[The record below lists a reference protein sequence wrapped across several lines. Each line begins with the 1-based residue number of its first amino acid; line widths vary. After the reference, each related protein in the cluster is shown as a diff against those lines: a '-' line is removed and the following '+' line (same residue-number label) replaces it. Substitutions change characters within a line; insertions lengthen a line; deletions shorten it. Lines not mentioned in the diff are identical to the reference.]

1 MINSLSNKRF
11 LKLIVIMTITGLI
24 AVILGN
30 NYLGQNNLK
39 LVLSPTEYRIVKD
52 AIAKVK
58 VPINPQRLV
67 TLHGTALES
76 ALALGE
82 KPVGTT
88 LNGDRNRQPDFLKD
102 KLDLSNV
109 EVLGSFSEPNLEKIL
124 LLKPDLILDLDTA
137 NIYSQLRQIAPTI
150 VTEYDPANSWQPSL
164 RTYAEA
170 LGKSELAEEIITNYY
185 DRLDKFKT
193 EINKKGKPITVSVIR
208 IYPQGITFYQPD
220 SFSGSI
226 LKDAGLSRPPLQIQG
241 GVQTS
246 ISQELIS
253 EADADIIFYWAYSDD
268 YHSKNDRIKT
278 NLEKLTSDPLWQQ
291 LNAVKQGK
299 VYQVP
304 DYWIGYSSLA
314 ANAVIDD
321 LYKYILDQ

>member
-1 MINSLSNKRF
+1 MINTLSGKRI
-11 LKLIVIMTITGLI
+11 LKLIIIMAIAGLI

-30 NYLGQNNLK
+30 NYLGQNNSK
-39 LVLSPTEYRIVKD
+39 LVSSSPTEYHLVKD
-52 AIAKVK
+52 AIAEVK

-76 ALALGE
+76 VLALGE
-82 KPVGTT
+82 IPVGTT
-88 LNGDRNRQPDFLKD
+88 LNGDRDQQPKFLTD
-102 KLDLSNV
+102 KLNNV
-109 EVLGSFSEPNLEKIL
+109 AILGSFGEPNLEKVL

-137 NIYSQLRQIAPTI
+137 SIYSQLSQIAPTI
-150 VTEYDPANSWQPSL
+150 VTEYDPANSWQPNL
-164 RTYAEA
+164 RIYAKA
-170 LGKSELAEEIITNYY
+170 LGKSELAEEIIANYH
-185 DRLDKFKT
+185 DRLERFKAET
-193 EINKKGKPITVSVIR
+193 KKQGKLLTVSVIR

-226 LKDAGLSRPPLQIQG
+226 LKDAGLSRPPLQKQG
-241 GVQTS
+241 GGQQL

-253 EADADIIFYWAYSDD
+253 EADADIIFYWAYGDD
-268 YHSKNDRIKT
+268 FSSKSDRI
-278 NLEKLTSDPLWQQ
+278 NNSLEKLTSDPLWQQ

-304 DYWIGYSSLA
+304 DYWIGYGPLA

-321 LYKYILDQ
+321 LYKYILDK

>member
-1 MINSLSNKRF
+1 MVNYFSSQRI
-11 LKLIVIMTITGLI
+11 LKLIIIMAITTLI

-30 NYLGQNNLK
+30 NYLGQNNSK
-39 LVLSPTEYRIVKD
+39 LVSSSPTEYRLVKD
-52 AIAKVK
+52 AIAEVQ

-76 ALALGE
+76 VLALGE
-82 KPVGTT
+82 KPIGTT
-88 LNGDRNRQPDFLKD
+88 LNGDRDRQPDFLKA
-102 KLDLSNV
+102 KLNNV
-109 EVLGSFSEPNLEKIL
+109 EVLGSFGEPNLEKLL

-137 NIYSQLRQIAPTI
+137 SIYSQLSQIAPTI
-150 VTEYDPANSWQPSL
+150 VTEYDSANSWQPNL
-164 RTYAEA
+164 RIYAEA
-170 LGKSELAEEIITNYY
+170 LGKSELAEKIIANYY
-185 DRLDKFKT
+185 DRLEKFKT
-193 EINKKGKPITVSVIR
+193 EIKKKNKAITVSVIR

-226 LKDAGLSRPPLQIQG
+226 LKDAGLSRPPLQRQG
-241 GVQTS
+241 GGQQL

-253 EADADIIFYWAYSDD
+253 EADADIIFYWAYGDD
-268 YHSKNDRIKT
+268 YSSKSDRIA
-278 NLEKLTSDPLWQQ
+278 NSLEKLKSDPLWQQ

-304 DYWIGYSSLA
+304 DYWIGYGPLA

-321 LYKYILDQ
+321 LCKYILNK